1 MLLIIACGNS
11 LRSDDGAGLIFA
23 ERLEYACRALD
34 VVVER
39 ISVHQLLPELAAD
52 IAAEVVQAVVFV
64 DTRLAAPGDLPALQP
79 LSLKAA
85 SPSVG
90 HHLTPAVLLLYAQA
104 LYHHC
109 PPAWQITIP
118 GVNFDHGE
126 SLSETA
132 QNALAHVS
140 VLARQITARLDDPRR
155 NANEL

>member
-34 VVVER
+34 VMVER

-52 IAAEVVQAVVFV
+52 IAAETVRAVVFV
-64 DTRLAAPGDLPALQP
+64 DTRLAEPGDLPALDP
-79 LSLKAA
+79 LSPQAA
-85 SPSVG
+85 SPSIG
-90 HHLTPAVLLLYAQA
+90 HHLTPPVLLLYAQA
-104 LYHHC
+104 LYHRC
-109 PPAWQITIP
+109 PPAWQITVP

-132 QNALAHVS
+132 QNALTYVS
-140 VLARQITARLDDPRR
+140 LLAQQIAALSR
-155 NANEL
+155 